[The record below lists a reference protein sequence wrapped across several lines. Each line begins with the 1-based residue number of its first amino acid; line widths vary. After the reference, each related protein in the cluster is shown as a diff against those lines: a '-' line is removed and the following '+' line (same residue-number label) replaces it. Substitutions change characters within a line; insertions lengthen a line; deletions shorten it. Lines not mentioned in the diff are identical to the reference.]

1 MATVTNTTVTVTDDL
16 DGKNGAE
23 TVLFSL
29 DGVDYSIDLG
39 ALNRKNFRASMQK
52 YIDAA
57 KVVEPVKVRKSN
69 KTSAKPNGDAA
80 LIRDWARA
88 NGIAVGDRGRLNPSV
103 IEAFNAAQAAPVE
116 PAAVEA

>member
-57 KVVEPVKVRKSN
+57 KVVTPVKARKS
-69 KTSAKPNGDAA
+69 KTSAKPNGDAS
-80 LIRDWARA
+80 LIREWART
-88 NGIAVGDRGRLNPSV
+88 NGIAVGERGRLNPSV
-103 IEAFNAAQAAPVE
+103 IEAFNAAQTAPVE
-116 PAAVEA
+116 PVAVEA